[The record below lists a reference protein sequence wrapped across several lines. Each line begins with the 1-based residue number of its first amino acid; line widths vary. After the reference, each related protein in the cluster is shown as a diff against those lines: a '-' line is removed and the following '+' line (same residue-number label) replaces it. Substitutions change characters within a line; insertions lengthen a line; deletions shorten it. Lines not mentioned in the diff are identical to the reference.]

1 MYIVQCPPQSVQVV
15 QLRTQVCV
23 VFLLAA
29 DFSLP
34 DHLVSP
40 TVFYPLLSRQ
50 TRSLT
55 ANKTILRPGKIL

>member
-40 TVFYPLLSRQ
+40 TVFILSRQ

-55 ANKTILRPGKIL
+55 ENRTNIHLGKIL

>member
-29 DFSLP
+29 EFSLP
-34 DHLVSP
+34 DHLVSL
-40 TVFYPLLSRQ
+40 TVFN
-50 TRSLT
+50 SLK
-55 ANKTILRPGKIL
+55 ANKVSHKEQDKPTTW

>member
-40 TVFYPLLSRQ
+40 TVFYPLK
-50 TRSLT
+50 
-55 ANKTILRPGKIL
+55 ANKVSHSQQDHPTPW